1 LFTTV
6 YWVPTD
12 RGRLGVMPR
21 PRGGDWLD
29 DEVRALRE
37 QGVDVLASLLTAEE
51 ADELDLHTEAATGAA
66 AGIRFVNHPVPDRG
80 LPDTATAFRERAHSL
95 AAAPEK
101 GATVVVHCRQG
112 VGRASMLAASTLAV
126 HGLPVPEGFERVA
139 TARGRPVPDTPEQ
152 RAWVTGQE
160 WTAPAEQP

>member
-1 LFTTV
+1 MFTTV
-6 YWVPTD
+6 FWVPCN

-29 DEVRALRE
+29 DEVRALRQ

-51 ADELDLHTEAATGAA
+51 SEELDLLGEPAACEA

-80 LPDTATAFRERAHSL
+80 LPSSETAFRVTAQVL
-95 AAAPEK
+95 AVELEK

-112 VGRASMLAASTLAV
+112 VGRASILAV
-126 HGLPVPEGFERVA
+126 GVLAVRGVPIPEAFDRVA
-139 TARGRPVPDTPEQ
+139 AARGRPVPDTPEQ
-152 RAWVTGQE
+152 RAWVEGQV
-160 WTAPAEQP
+160 WTAS

>member
-1 LFTTV
+1 MFTTV
-6 YWVPTD
+6 FWVPCD

-21 PRGGDWLD
+21 PRGGDWLE

-37 QGVDVLASLLTAEE
+37 QGVDVLASLLTPEE
-51 ADELDLHTEAATGAA
+51 ADELDLHTEAAACAG

-80 LPDTATAFRERAHSL
+80 LPDSAAAFRETAHSL
-95 AAAPEK
+95 SGEIEN

-112 VGRASMLAASTLAV
+112 IGRASMLAVAILTVRSV
-126 HGLPVPEGFERVA
+126 PVPEAFERVA

-152 RAWVTGQE
+152 RAWVTEFAAHTQE
-160 WTAPAEQP
+160 LA